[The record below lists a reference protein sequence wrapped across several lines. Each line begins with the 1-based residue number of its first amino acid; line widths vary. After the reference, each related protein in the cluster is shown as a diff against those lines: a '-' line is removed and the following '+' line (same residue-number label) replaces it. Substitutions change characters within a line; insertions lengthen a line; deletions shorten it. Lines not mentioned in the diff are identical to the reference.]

1 MSSNISINEE
11 YIRTKCMESES
22 LQETITHVECVVITG
37 SGCDGGAKVEIVVVS
52 TKFEKLPLL
61 KRHRLVNEVFAEELK
76 NESIHALS
84 VKAYTPAQY
93 ESKK

>member
-1 MSSNISINEE
+1 MAALTAITEDSV
-11 YIRTKCMESES
+11 RTKCLEAES
-22 LQETITHVECVVITG
+22 LKEVSHVECEVIG
-37 SGCDGGAKVEIVVVS
+37 SGCDGGSKVTVVIVS
-52 TKFEKLPLL
+52 TAFDKVSLL

-93 ESKK
+93 EAKK

>member
-1 MSSNISINEE
+1 MSSGNIINIDEE
-11 YIRTKCMESES
+11 YIRTKCLESES
-22 LQETITHVECVVITG
+22 LQELTHVECDVTG
-37 SGCDGGAKVEIVVVS
+37 GCDGGYKVAVTVVS
-52 TKFEKLPLL
+52 TKFDKMPLL